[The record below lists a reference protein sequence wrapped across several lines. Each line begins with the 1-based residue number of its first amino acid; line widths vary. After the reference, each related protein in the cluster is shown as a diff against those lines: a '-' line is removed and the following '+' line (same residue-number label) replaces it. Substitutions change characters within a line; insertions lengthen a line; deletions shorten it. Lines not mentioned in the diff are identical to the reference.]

1 MLPHLVDRPLTL
13 QRFPQGIE
21 KPGFMQKNA
30 GKGFPAFIRRI
41 DLPKVDGTVS
51 YPAITDLEGL
61 MYLVNQNTVT
71 FHIPCF
77 RASDLDHP
85 DRLVFDLDPNEGDV
99 EGARSGARAVADLLS
114 DWQVS
119 SWVMTSG
126 SKGYHVV
133 IPLQPTVGFDQLSRL
148 AQAAAHLLAQRYPD
162 RLTVEFL
169 KRERKGRVFIDWLRN
184 QFGATGV
191 CPYSLRP
198 RPGAPIAM
206 PIGWTE
212 IDETAPDR
220 FGLDDIAD
228 RLKDDPWKEARPQD
242 LAPAAEALEEELTRA
257 SIELPSFDRFGR

>member
-21 KPGFMQKNA
+21 SPGFMQKNA
-30 GKGFPAFIRRI
+30 GKGFPPYIRRI
-41 DLPKVDGTVS
+41 NLPKVDGTVS
-51 YPAITDLEGL
+51 YPAISDLEGL
-61 MYLVNQNTVT
+61 RYLVNQNTVT

-77 RASDLDHP
+77 RASDLEHP
-85 DRLVFDLDPNEGDV
+85 DRLVFDLDPTEGDA
-99 EGARSGARAVADLLS
+99 EGARVGARAVKQLLS
-114 DWQVS
+114 DWQIS

-133 IPLQPTVGFDQLSRL
+133 ISLQPTVGFDQLSRF
-148 AQAAAHLLAQRYPD
+148 AQAVAYLLAHGQPD

-206 PIGWTE
+206 PIGWE
-212 IDETAPDR
+212 ELDESDPDR
-220 FGLDDIAD
+220 FRLPDIAD
-228 RLKDDPWKEARPQD
+228 RLTVDPWAEALPQD
-242 LAPAAEALEEELTRA
+242 LAPAVAALEEELERA
-257 SIELPSFDRFGR
+257 RIELPSFDRFGR